1 MLRQIKKFL
10 INVEEFIL
18 DWKLDFTIVANV
30 VGIFLFEYF

>member
-18 DWKLDFTIVANV
+18 DWKLDFAIVANV
-30 VGIFLFEYF
+30 VGIFLFEDF